1 MKTIRSFRT
10 LLFRLLLL
18 MAITASSA
26 AAQTT
31 ASNEWTWIGG
41 SDTVGQPGI
50 YGTMGTQAATNVP
63 GSRVQ
68 ATRWTDKNGNLWLLG
83 GWGFDA
89 DGNLGDLND
98 LWKFNLATDEWT
110 WMNGSSVMACGLDT
124 CVGPGSYGTLGTPA
138 PGNAPG
144 GRRSAASW
152 IDRSGNLWL
161 FGGLYLDANTEEE
174 EEFNDLWEF
183 NTATNEWSWMGG
195 SGAPDVNAG
204 YPGIYGTLGI
214 PATSNI
220 PGSRFGASYWTDSSG
235 NFWLFGG
242 FGMDSVGDPSDFGD
256 LNDLWEFNPS
266 TNEWTWLGGSNTI
279 PNSGGQV
286 GVYGTLG
293 MPAAGNIPGS
303 RYNTTCWT
311 DSQGDF
317 WLFGGLGFD
326 STGYWGDEGSLND
339 LWKLNPTANEWTWMG
354 GSSVIGPNDEVTG
367 VYGTIGIPDAGNA
380 PGSRFSASAWA
391 DTTGQ
396 FWLFGGAGYDA
407 NGQYGDLNDL
417 WDFNS
422 STNEWA
428 WMGGSEANSSPGI
441 FGVLGTPAPANVPGA
456 RQEASAW
463 TDSNGDLW
471 LFGGG
476 GFTTLSGLLND
487 LWEYQP
493 SGSLPTTSAPS
504 SFSVPAGTY
513 NLPQTVSISDRTA
526 DAIIYFTTDGTAPT
540 TTSKLYIGPIPI
552 GSTETLEAIATA
564 TGYSTSFV
572 ASATYTIN
580 LPPDFSIAASP
591 ASMTVTAGANGTSM
605 LAVTPHNG
613 FNSAVTFACSGL
625 PTGASCSFSPATIT
639 PSGASASTTLTIATS
654 ATTASLRSNRRPLF
668 PTALVAALFCFGF
681 KKRRRLQTLLLL
693 TVSLIGLGLLNGCG
707 GGSSGSTSGGGKSQS
722 VTSTINVTATS
733 GSLQHTAAISL
744 TVN

>member
-50 YGTMGTQAATNVP
+50 YGTMGTPAATNVP

-98 LWKFNLATDEWT
+98 LWKFNLATNEWT

-266 TNEWTWLGGSNTI
+266 TNEWTWMGGSNTI

-317 WLFGGLGFD
+317 WLLGGLGFD

-367 VYGTIGIPDAGNA
+367 VYGTIGIPA
-380 PGSRFSASAWA
+380 
-391 DTTGQ
+391 
-396 FWLFGGAGYDA
+396 
-407 NGQYGDLNDL
+407 
-417 WDFNS
+417 
-422 STNEWA
+422 
-428 WMGGSEANSSPGI
+428 
-441 FGVLGTPAPANVPGA
+441 
-456 RQEASAW
+456 
-463 TDSNGDLW
+463 
-471 LFGGG
+471 
-476 GFTTLSGLLND
+476 
-487 LWEYQP
+487 
-493 SGSLPTTSAPS
+493 
-504 SFSVPAGTY
+504 
-513 NLPQTVSISDRTA
+513 
-526 DAIIYFTTDGTAPT
+526 
-540 TTSKLYIGPIPI
+540 
-552 GSTETLEAIATA
+552 
-564 TGYSTSFV
+564 
-572 ASATYTIN
+572 
-580 LPPDFSIAASP
+580 
-591 ASMTVTAGANGTSM
+591 
-605 LAVTPHNG
+605 
-613 FNSAVTFACSGL
+613 
-625 PTGASCSFSPATIT
+625 ATIT